1 MEGTFSRLRLGL
13 AGGRGPE
20 VDGRRPVGRS
30 SRDLPK
36 APVLLAEPREW
47 RRRGWGEGGLGPMS
61 AAAGRDGWVVIGRKG
76 QKVKGGHGLVA
87 VAARVRQTQTDR
99 RGKETKRAHKRG
111 T

>member
-1 MEGTFSRLRLGL
+1 
-13 AGGRGPE
+13 
-20 VDGRRPVGRS
+20 
-30 SRDLPK
+30 
-36 APVLLAEPREW
+36 
-47 RRRGWGEGGLGPMS
+47 MS
-61 AAAGRDGWVVIGRKG
+61 AAAGRGGRVVIGRKG